1 MMNQLFISP
10 LGSVYFSGVSFCF
23 GPLKVLIY
31 LFQIFRVL
39 RLNSETTSKQ
49 LVSFKVF
56 LTAKWSKKT
65 FSHFSCTQIYYIIIK
80 ATI

>member
-39 RLNSETTSKQ
+39 RSNSETTSKQ
-49 LVSFKVF
+49 LVSFFSVLKQQNGARKLF
-56 LTAKWSKKT
+56 LTSPAHR
-65 FSHFSCTQIYYIIIK
+65 FIIL
-80 ATI
+80 